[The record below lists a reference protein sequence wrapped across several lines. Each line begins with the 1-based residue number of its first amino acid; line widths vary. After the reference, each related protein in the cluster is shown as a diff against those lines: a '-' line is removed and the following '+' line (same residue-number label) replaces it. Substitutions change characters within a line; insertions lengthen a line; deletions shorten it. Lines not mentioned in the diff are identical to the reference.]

1 MWVNATILTIQIRV
15 TVKNVVQ
22 NLAVPFVMIDPTA
35 ITNNSNA
42 KSKSARSWKE
52 SIANNMT
59 DAEVIELLRE
69 IKRLKDYIKTLDNHN
84 ARIINQNR
92 ELQQELRNLTQK

>member
-1 MWVNATILTIQIRV
+1 MAELTVRGAERIV
-15 TVKNVVQ
+15 
-22 NLAVPFVMIDPTA
+22 
-35 ITNNSNA
+35 
-42 KSKSARSWKE
+42 
-52 SIANNMT
+52 NNMT

>member
-1 MWVNATILTIQIRV
+1 MVVLTVRGAMRIV
-15 TVKNVVQ
+15 
-22 NLAVPFVMIDPTA
+22 
-35 ITNNSNA
+35 S
-42 KSKSARSWKE
+42 
-52 SIANNMT
+52 NMT

>member
-1 MWVNATILTIQIRV
+1 MVELIVHGAGR
-15 TVKNVVQ
+15 TV
-22 NLAVPFVMIDPTA
+22 
-35 ITNNSNA
+35 S
-42 KSKSARSWKE
+42 
-52 SIANNMT
+52 NMT

-92 ELQQELRNLTQK
+92 ELQQELRNLTKK

>member
-1 MWVNATILTIQIRV
+1 MAELIVLGVER
-15 TVKNVVQ
+15 
-22 NLAVPFVMIDPTA
+22 
-35 ITNNSNA
+35 
-42 KSKSARSWKE
+42 
-52 SIANNMT
+52 IANNMT

>member
-1 MWVNATILTIQIRV
+1 MRGAER
-15 TVKNVVQ
+15 
-22 NLAVPFVMIDPTA
+22 
-35 ITNNSNA
+35 
-42 KSKSARSWKE
+42 
-52 SIANNMT
+52 IANNMT
-59 DAEVIELLRE
+59 YAEVIELLRE

>member
-1 MWVNATILTIQIRV
+1 MVELIVRGAGR
-15 TVKNVVQ
+15 TV
-22 NLAVPFVMIDPTA
+22 
-35 ITNNSNA
+35 S
-42 KSKSARSWKE
+42 
-52 SIANNMT
+52 NMT

>member
-1 MWVNATILTIQIRV
+1 MRGAER
-15 TVKNVVQ
+15 
-22 NLAVPFVMIDPTA
+22 
-35 ITNNSNA
+35 
-42 KSKSARSWKE
+42 
-52 SIANNMT
+52 IANNMT

>member
-1 MWVNATILTIQIRV
+1 MNVLMVELTVRGAERIV
-15 TVKNVVQ
+15 
-22 NLAVPFVMIDPTA
+22 
-35 ITNNSNA
+35 
-42 KSKSARSWKE
+42 
-52 SIANNMT
+52 NNMT

-92 ELQQELRNLTQK
+92 ELQQELRRLTQK

>member
-1 MWVNATILTIQIRV
+1 MNVLMVGLTVRG
-15 TVKNVVQ
+15 
-22 NLAVPFVMIDPTA
+22 AVRIA
-35 ITNNSNA
+35 
-42 KSKSARSWKE
+42 SK
-52 SIANNMT
+52 MT

-92 ELQQELRNLTQK
+92 ELQQELRNLTKK

>member
-1 MWVNATILTIQIRV
+1 MVGLTVRGAV
-15 TVKNVVQ
+15 RTV
-22 NLAVPFVMIDPTA
+22 
-35 ITNNSNA
+35 S
-42 KSKSARSWKE
+42 
-52 SIANNMT
+52 NMT

>member
-1 MWVNATILTIQIRV
+1 M
-15 TVKNVVQ
+15 VV
-22 NLAVPFVMIDPTA
+22 LIVRGAERIV
-35 ITNNSNA
+35 
-42 KSKSARSWKE
+42 
-52 SIANNMT
+52 NNMT
-59 DAEVIELLRE
+59 DAEVIELIRE

>member
-1 MWVNATILTIQIRV
+1 MVELTVRG
-15 TVKNVVQ
+15 
-22 NLAVPFVMIDPTA
+22 AVRIV
-35 ITNNSNA
+35 
-42 KSKSARSWKE
+42 
-52 SIANNMT
+52 NNMT

-92 ELQQELRNLTQK
+92 ELQQELRNLTNK